1 MAFSHDHREHELSYD
16 TRRAKKRRRAQLW
29 YAAGAAVLLIL
40 AGGAYY
46 VLFASDAFIV
56 ESVSVSGNRFVSSDA
71 LREAVV
77 RTIDGKSW
85 LLKKLTPRSIWYWRL
100 GDSVLEGTVIMP
112 AVAHTDLSADITGHT
127 AAIMVRERALAG
139 VWCTDICMG
148 FDEEG
153 IAFFPAPDLS
163 GTLILKVRDE
173 NPHALIEGFPV
184 HPKADEVRTLLETVR
199 AIKAEGVA
207 LTEAVVKEEVLGE
220 WEART
225 ARGSVFR
232 FSLDFVPAHMGET
245 LGNIAS
251 RARLEDLEYVDFRVP
266 NRIYYR

>member
-1 MAFSHDHREHELSYD
+1 MALSHDHREHELSYD
-16 TRRAKKRRRAQLW
+16 TRRAKRRRRARLW
-29 YAAGAAVLLIL
+29 YAAAAAALLVLV
-40 AGGAYY
+40 GGGYY
-46 VLFASDAFIV
+46 ALFESDVFIV
-56 ESVSVSGNRFVSSDA
+56 ESVSVSGNRFVSADA
-71 LREAVV
+71 LREAVI
-77 RTIDGKSW
+77 RAIDSKSW
-85 LLKKLTPRSIWYWRL
+85 LLRNLTPRSIWYWRL
-100 GDSVLEGTVIMP
+100 GDSVLDGIAIMP
-112 AVAHTDLSADITGHT
+112 AVAHADLSADVAGHT
-127 AAIMVRERALAG
+127 ASITVRERALAG
-139 VWCTDICMG
+139 VWCTDTCMG

-173 NPHALIEGFPV
+173 NAHALIEGSPV

-220 WEART
+220 WEAST

-232 FSLDFVPAHMGET
+232 FSLDFVPAHIGET
-245 LGNIAS
+245 LGTISS